1 MSHYLFAKDGDCYVM
16 DTGFFVTCRSYYHE
30 NFPSFWNKMNEA
42 VIVGKISSVKEVQKE
57 LENYGGEQEH
67 LLNWIER
74 HEHIFTDPT
83 LEELDKTREIFKIPK
98 FLKIVKNQARM
109 QEKPVAVPFVIA
121 KAWETRATLVTEESR
136 KKEGKIPDVC
146 EYFGVK
152 CMNTEE
158 FMKNEGWK
166 F

>member
-16 DTGFFVTCRSYYHE
+16 DTNFFVTCRSYYHE
-30 NFPSFWNKMNEA
+30 NFPSFWEKMNEA
-42 VIVGKISSVKEVQKE
+42 VLVGKISSVKEAKTE
-57 LENYGGEQEH
+57 LENYRGEQDH
-67 LLNWIER
+67 LLDWIKR
-74 HEHIFTDPT
+74 HKHIFTEPT
-83 LEELDKTREIFKIPK
+83 LEDLDKIREILAIPK
-98 FLKIVKNQARM
+98 FQKLVKYQTLM
-109 QEKPVAVPFVIA
+109 QGKPVADPFVIA
-121 KAWETRATLVTEESR
+121 KAWETGAVVVTEEHR

-152 CMNTEE
+152 CMNTEG